1 MNNSINRIKIKQ
13 ILDFWFEGV
22 DVQQTLAHLT
32 TKWWQG
38 GQVDIDIQ
46 NLFKDDIHKA
56 LEGEYDNWKTDKDG
70 YLAYIILN
78 DQFPRNCFRKT
89 ALAFRNDLSALKAA

>member
-1 MNNSINRIKIKQ
+1 M
-13 ILDFWFEGV
+13 
-22 DVQQTLAHLT
+22 DVNQTLGNLT

-46 NLFKDDIHKA
+46 NLFKKDIELAHQ
-56 LEGEYDNWKTDKDG
+56 GEYEEWKTDRDG
-70 YLAYIILN
+70 YLAYIVLN

-89 ALAFRNDLSALKAA
+89 GLAFRNDILALKAAEEVIAKPEIYQQYKMG